1 MRLTLALVIAIAVAA
16 AVYASARRD
25 RPAAAEMGAVTLV
38 GDSLNVGVEPYL
50 RDELRGW
57 RIDAHDLVGR
67 SSADG
72 IEQLRELGLAVA
84 AVLVVSLG
92 TNDAEGSEG
101 EFRRLVDR
109 ALELAGPNRCVVWAT
124 IVRDGA
130 PRSAFDDVLRDASS
144 SHGNLRLVD
153 WGELVARD
161 RDLLTSDGVHATPD
175 GYARRADETARVVR
189 DCG

>member
-16 AVYASARRD
+16 AVYASARHD
-25 RPAAAEMGAVTLV
+25 RPAAAEVGAVTLV

-67 SSADG
+67 STADG
-72 IEQLRELGLAVA
+72 IEQLRELGRAVA
-84 AVLVVSLG
+84 PVLVVSLG
-92 TNDAEGSEG
+92 TNDAEGSEA
-101 EFRRLVDR
+101 EFRRLVDS
-109 ALELAGPNRCVVWAT
+109 ALELAGANRCVVWAT
-124 IVRDGA
+124 IVRDGE
-130 PRSAFDDVLRDASS
+130 PRSAFDDVLRDATS
-144 SHGNLRLVD
+144 SHGNLHLVD
-153 WGELVARD
+153 WGGLVARD

-175 GYARRADETARVVR
+175 GYARRAGETARVVR